1 MNPLNTLER
10 RAMSRITTPDGRM
23 LIVAADQRNSMK
35 AVMTDAPA
43 GPGSVTQEQLS
54 AAKEDLVRH
63 LANYGPAILLDPE
76 VALPKIVDEGIISSD
91 TGLVVAM
98 DASGFETVDGL
109 RYTRYV
115 PGITARR
122 IRDLGGDAAKMLFY
136 MRSDRQQADSKVV
149 SQVRDLVEQCT
160 SEGLLLIVEILTY
173 KLDDETDEQYAEKF
187 PQLVIDAARLCVD
200 VGTKVLKLPYP
211 GSAQA
216 CAAVTDAAR
225 GVPWA
230 VLSAGVDHETFIE
243 QVAVAV
249 TNGAHGA
256 MAGRSIWKDS
266 LAVSAQTRVDL
277 LTNQALP
284 RLLEL
289 EKAVNSN

>member
-230 VLSAGVDHETFIE
+230 VLSAGVDHGTFIE